1 MLIQGSLLGAQEIAE
16 INSQRVLFNPSLP
29 SALMRT
35 ISVRFYT
42 PHPHFGFHRIQPPNA
57 NFLSDGIPCPE

>member
-29 SALMRT
+29 SALIRA
-35 ISVRFYT
+35 ISVRSYT
-42 PHPHFGFHRIQPPNA
+42 PHPHFGFHRIPLPNA
-57 NFLSDGIPCPE
+57 NFSSGDIPYPK